1 MTSGLPLKTQ
11 VVRADWAAR
20 TCKPKPMQELVPR
33 ATRALESE
41 PPVTVVELLAID
53 NALKALAG
61 GESMSPD
68 GAFSPEINARLLV
81 AHGNA
86 TRAAAAAPPDVRPNV
101 QRLLATAVRAP
112 TAAKR
117 VMWLHRAADT
127 LATAYSGVSAC
138 RAGCNH
144 CCFIPVKVSAT
155 EARVLGRAVGRLP
168 APVETH
174 RPVHPEGYES
184 PCPFLQDGSCT
195 AYEHRPAVCRTHIN
209 LDVDDLLCRLVPG
222 QSVPVP
228 YLDTRLFALASIQ
241 IEPEEGSWADL
252 RQWFPTKA

>member
-1 MTSGLPLKTQ
+1 
-11 VVRADWAAR
+11 
-20 TCKPKPMQELVPR
+20 MQAIIGQTLSAHAPNVHPD
-33 ATRALESE
+33 
-41 PPVTVVELLAID
+41 VELHKSID
-53 NALKALAG
+53 NALKALTV
-61 GESMSPD
+61 GELMQPNEE
-68 GAFSPEINARLLV
+68 FSPEFNARLLV
-81 AHGNA
+81 AHENA
-86 TRAAAAAPPDVRPNV
+86 SRAAASAPPEVRPNV
-101 QRLLATAVRAP
+101 HRLLATSVRAP

-127 LATAYSGVSAC
+127 LASAYSGVSAC

-222 QSVPVP
+222 QAVPVP